1 MAKVTDAVAALA
13 LPVVE
18 SAGCSLWFV
27 LQTPL

>member
-18 SAGCSLWFV
+18 RAGCELWDLEYV
-27 LQTPL
+27 